1 VSNTLEC
8 HSFSEP
14 LASAG
19 ELLHTSEQVSTFMT
33 TDLLSEA
40 SSILKRGSGSEHL
53 DIPGTFSEH
62 PASPVLLTSKGPHKA
77 QATLNRFSTPS
88 GFALSN
94 AGRLVPIGTRGPLQ
108 GRCLLA
114 GSTVRFLH
122 SHWEG
127 RIGTR
132 DTLGG
137 LARLRRSH
145 LQFEDRL
152 RRSPSQWLPL
162 LHCSSTRSCCE

>member
-1 VSNTLEC
+1 VSNTLVR
-8 HSFSEP
+8 HPFSEP

-77 QATLNRFSTPS
+77 QATLRFTTVRMV
-88 GFALSN
+88 ALSN
-94 AGRLVPIGTRGPLQ
+94 AEVLSNGDTEVRSKVGVHSQAPR
-108 GRCLLA
+108 
-114 GSTVRFLH
+114 VRFLH
-122 SHWEG
+122 SLWG
-127 RIGTR
+127 RKYR
-132 DTLGG
+132 DQWGG
-137 LARLRRSH
+137 LAGLRRSH

-152 RRSPSQWLPL
+152 RRRPSQRLPL